1 MTHIPAHTR
10 EPTVTLRSA
19 SGQGFLSLEP
29 VAAAAALT
37 AALAIAPR
45 LTALAAVGALMAR
58 MSITVDG
65 RSNRVAT
72 VDQPVV
78 RAS

>member
-1 MTHIPAHTR
+1 
-10 EPTVTLRSA
+10 VTLRSA

-29 VAAAAALT
+29 LAAAAALT

-58 MSITVDG
+58 MTITVDG
-65 RSNRVAT
+65 RSNRIDVA
-72 VDQPVV
+72 VDQPVARV
-78 RAS
+78 S